1 MILDCSLTHL
11 EKLLYSEIS
20 ALCNNKG
27 YCFATNN
34 YLGKMNNVSERTIRT
49 SISNLHS
56 KGYIK
61 VIIDR
66 KEQNNSRRKIYINN
80 DKEKILPSEWQDTS

>member
-1 MILDCSLTHL
+1 
-11 EKLLYSEIS
+11 
-20 ALCNNKG
+20 
-27 YCFATNN
+27 
-34 YLGKMNNVSERTIRT
+34 MNNVSERTIRT

-66 KEQNNSRRKIYINN
+66 KEQNNSRRQRYINN

>member
-1 MILDCSLTHL
+1 
-11 EKLLYSEIS
+11 
-20 ALCNNKG
+20 
-27 YCFATNN
+27 
-34 YLGKMNNVSERTIRT
+34 MNNVSERTIRT
-49 SISNLHS
+49 SISNLYS